1 MSRRRSRS
9 RQTSSISSRISVNQ
23 VNHLISRLQNLVP
36 EARIYATGSRASSA
50 IELQEVCNYIR
61 CLHEE
66 IDCLS
71 QRLSELLPTA
81 DSSTAAL
88 AVIIRINMEKIHDNF
103 GVFHRTPHIDSLDHE
118 RVACTSDLYIALN
131 F

>member
-1 MSRRRSRS
+1 MSRRRYCS

-36 EARIYATGSRASSA
+36 EAQIYATGSRASSS
-50 IELQEVCNYIR
+50 IELEEVCNYIR

-66 IDCLS
+66 INCLS

-81 DSSTAAL
+81 DSSTAL
-88 AVIIRINMEKIHDNF
+88 AVIIR
-103 GVFHRTPHIDSLDHE
+103 SL
-118 RVACTSDLYIALN
+118 LM
-131 F
+131 